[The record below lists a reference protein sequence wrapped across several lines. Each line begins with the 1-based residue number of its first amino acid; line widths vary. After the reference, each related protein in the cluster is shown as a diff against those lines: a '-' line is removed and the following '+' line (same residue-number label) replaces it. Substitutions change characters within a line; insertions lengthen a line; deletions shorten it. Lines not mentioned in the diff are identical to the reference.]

1 MVALASTPP
10 VAARAARRSAFSL
23 RETFVSD
30 KDGDGKVDL
39 DDIFHGETEE
49 SYSLEKLARQVEA
62 RRIAAA
68 QAAEEVQRESLQKAE
83 QRRLKREALEA
94 EVEERRRSLEA
105 RRAADAHEAEIQ
117 AATLLALSLSEEAKQ
132 RQRTE
137 LAVSRMQA
145 HVRRRQAANT
155 LALLGEVATVL
166 QSGARGMK
174 ARIAVRPAR
183 ERRRAASICQKYYRR
198 RLVMQTFS
206 VFTEITIYVR
216 RAQSQQ
222 ACH

>member
-1 MVALASTPP
+1 MGGVLCTRQNWVCMSTLRRFAFFGTPHEKASTMVALASTPP
-10 VAARAARRSAFSL
+10 VAARAARPSAFSL

-117 AATLLALSLSEEAKQ
+117 ASTLLALSLSEEAKQ
-132 RQRTE
+132 MHLSPVEGVAQ
-137 LAVSRMQA
+137 
-145 HVRRRQAANT
+145 HAA
-155 LALLGEVATVL
+155 AEEEEEE
-166 QSGARGMK
+166 QGARRGTPM
-174 ARIAVRPAR
+174 ADFAFCLLPFA
-183 ERRRAASICQKYYRR
+183 
-198 RLVMQTFS
+198 
-206 VFTEITIYVR
+206 
-216 RAQSQQ
+216 
-222 ACH
+222 